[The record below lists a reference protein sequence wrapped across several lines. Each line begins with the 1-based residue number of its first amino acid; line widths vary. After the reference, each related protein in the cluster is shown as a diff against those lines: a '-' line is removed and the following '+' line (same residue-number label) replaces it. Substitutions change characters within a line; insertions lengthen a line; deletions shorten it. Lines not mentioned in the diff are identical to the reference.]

1 MDELADPVLAS
12 YRALNERDIEGAL
25 APLDQHAVWQ
35 ESAELPGGGE
45 LRGKDAI
52 KAFLREFLDTWSD
65 FRQEIEET
73 RVAGNRVLVLLHMRA
88 VGRTSGIATETRYA
102 HSWTMQGGR
111 GVLVEA
117 YRDQESAVRAFE
129 DASGAATP

>member
-25 APLDQHAVWQ
+25 APLDEHAVWQ

-65 FRQEIEET
+65 FRQEIDYP
-73 RVAGNRVLVLLHMRA
+73 VSAGQFRIVPYVLGRYTAYSDSPDQGTQNRVFL
-88 VGRTSGIATETRYA
+88 G
-102 HSWTMQGGR
+102 
-111 GVLVEA
+111 
-117 YRDQESAVRAFE
+117 
-129 DASGAATP
+129 